1 MAYMI
6 RYTESDYK
14 STVDISVD
22 HDKFKLSLS
31 APSNSFICKYCRTRE
46 GR

>member
-6 RYTESDYK
+6 RYTEFDYK
-14 STVDISVD
+14 STVDISVH

-31 APSNSFICKYCRTRE
+31 APFNSFICKYCGARGER
-46 GR
+46 